1 MNEQAQKILV
11 DLLQKAS
18 NGIDSAVS
26 FSQAQIPD
34 VIHQLLVWKFTKSLV
49 VMLIAMATIPLAV
62 KIIRLMLRRE
72 ADGVFENEGYSWE
85 RGNPKY
91 KPTLIWDRDGTISP
105 LSILF
110 GFATCLYALV
120 IFTLVMDMTWLKIW
134 LAPKLYL
141 IEYAASLVK

>member
-34 VIHQLLVWKFTKSLV
+34 VVHQLLVWNFASSIIAQAFSLV
-49 VMLIAMATIPLAV
+49 LILAV
-62 KIIRLMLRRE
+62 AIWLVKLISDRTSRKPWTCHKQDARLNETSELFDIVALISVIGGALAVVFSII
-72 ADGVFENEGYSWE
+72 VFSCNF
-85 RGNPKY
+85 
-91 KPTLIWDRDGTISP
+91 D
-105 LSILF
+105 
-110 GFATCLYALV
+110 
-120 IFTLVMDMTWLKIW
+120 WLKIW

>member
-34 VIHQLLVWKFTKSLV
+34 VIQQLLMWNAVSSAGIQIICALAIAACIYLMCFAWNKGDDADV
-49 VMLIAMATIPLAV
+49 VLA
-62 KIIRLMLRRE
+62 
-72 ADGVFENEGYSWE
+72 
-85 RGNPKY
+85 
-91 KPTLIWDRDGTISP
+91 
-105 LSILF
+105 
-110 GFATCLYALV
+110 ALV
-120 IFTLVMDMTWLKIW
+120 FTGIGSIVCIVIIFNNFDWLKIW

>member
-1 MNEQAQKILV
+1 MNEQANKILV

-34 VIHQLLVWKFTKSLV
+34 VVHQLLLWKAASSALFQAFILAF
-49 VMLIAMATIPLAV
+49 LIFYAWSSVKAIKKVANGTLDDAGDTICILWT
-62 KIIRLMLRRE
+62 IFG
-72 ADGVFENEGYSWE
+72 GVSG
-85 RGNPKY
+85 
-91 KPTLIWDRDGTISP
+91 L
-105 LSILF
+105 ILF
-110 GFATCLYALV
+110 ICFW
-120 IFTLVMDMTWLKIW
+120 FNFDWLKIW

>member
-34 VIHQLLVWKFTKSLV
+34 VVHQLLVWNFASSIIAQVFSLV
-49 VMLIAMATIPLAV
+49 VMLIVAMLLAKLAFDRTSRKPWTCYKQDARLNETSDFFDIV
-62 KIIRLMLRRE
+62 ALISVIGGALIVMCSII
-72 ADGVFENEGYSWE
+72 VFNC
-85 RGNPKY
+85 NF
-91 KPTLIWDRDGTISP
+91 D
-105 LSILF
+105 
-110 GFATCLYALV
+110 
-120 IFTLVMDMTWLKIW
+120 WLKIW

>member
-34 VIHQLLVWKFTKSLV
+34 VIQQLLMWHV
-49 VMLIAMATIPLAV
+49 VSSAAIQVACVLGIIILCWLAV
-62 KIIRLMLRRE
+62 KVARVMSKNIDDIDFMMVIHCAIAVIIIIL
-72 ADGVFENEGYSWE
+72 
-85 RGNPKY
+85 
-91 KPTLIWDRDGTISP
+91 LI
-105 LSILF
+105 
-110 GFATCLYALV
+110 V
-120 IFTLVMDMTWLKIW
+120 ICFHFDWLKIW

>member
-34 VIHQLLVWKFTKSLV
+34 VIQQLLMWNTVSSAGIQILCVLTV
-49 VMLIAMATIPLAV
+49 VACIYLMVFAWNKGDDAVVVLAA
-62 KIIRLMLRRE
+62 L
-72 ADGVFENEGYSWE
+72 
-85 RGNPKY
+85 
-91 KPTLIWDRDGTISP
+91 
-105 LSILF
+105 LSSGAGSI
-110 GFATCLYALV
+110 TCIVV
-120 IFTLVMDMTWLKIW
+120 IFNHFDWLKIW